1 MECLHRFCG
10 ECINKCIRLGM
21 KECPSCRKSIPSRRS
36 LRRDIKFDQFVNHMV
51 GSPAQREIDEDQSG
65 KQEVT
70 KMAHLQKAISK
81 KKRIVER
88 QKQRQKPSSNKQQ
101 KHGFLKPV
109 QFEKS
114 PLLELELR
122 RHPRENRVDR
132 LKRGFLQLRG
142 DAKVSVLKT
151 FLSKKLENHN
161 YDISA
166 KLDDVSVVLQDDITL
181 KDAKRYLCGDTNETM
196 VLNYRVSAKD
206 TSASEESE
214 GKAALELVSETIEE
228 TSTDGVAGEV
238 ALQEQE
244 GFSKQNAE
252 MVKDIPT
259 GFDERI
265 PDVFLELKTKKG
277 SVAKA
282 TES

>member
-151 FLSKKLENHN
+151 FLSQKLENHG

-166 KLDDVSVVLQDDITL
+166 KLDDVSVILQDDITL
-181 KDAKRYLCGDTNETM
+181 KDAKRYLCGDANETM
-196 VLNYRVSAKD
+196 VLKYRVSAKD

-214 GKAALELVSETIEE
+214 GKAALDLMSETIEE
-228 TSTDGVAGEV
+228 TSTDGVEGEV